1 MFCGIRNDK
10 MVKKA
15 NWTTRFK
22 YNIICLHPSC
32 KTFSG
37 WNTRMNMASFNKHYG
52 NVHKIKGQGA
62 VRQGQVVSHWAITK
76 DFYGN
81 IKRVQ
86 EYRLIDVKSLEFIDD
101 TDPTVADV
109 DIQLIQNNKAEMASA
124 NILIKTEVGYEIF
137 SRAEP
142 DVLYPRLLRL
152 LYRVSS

>member
-109 DIQLIQNNKAEMASA
+109 DMHLIQNN
-124 NILIKTEVGYEIF
+124 NIVNNPNPNNTNIF
-137 SRAEP
+137 DLSFTINTINIIFHNIQA
-142 DVLYPRLLRL
+142 
-152 LYRVSS
+152 